1 MKTKLKKF
9 DEFVQSL
16 FPHEIDYLLSV
27 QQFQSTENNQILSII
42 ADNIHQRK
50 VWQKFDDEI
59 DKRRYSNLKKWMEEK
74 LSSIDVDLFLNW
86 LLNLDEKI
94 ITDRISQQEELFI
107 IQKLKQVQSN
117 DYYFI
122 RFYEMIE
129 HYRDYLL
136 IRVRKRY
143 YQPVFQFLSENYLK
157 YSQAIEINKQLNLA
171 TKDIVQHKKITENE
185 LIQWQQF
192 LYETLQNDKLNGD
205 SRYKALIRLSLY
217 YYKKQDF
224 SQLTSLYLSMDKEFA
239 GSNFYSKRIL
249 ANYYANRSLV
259 LAKTGNLA
267 DAETF
272 ACLSIKIKNND
283 YLFYINNLLY
293 ILHQQKK
300 YSQALKIAAE
310 AIPNLK
316 HTNSF
321 YNRIGFTALY
331 IRTLNNT
338 KQSERAVSYAQ
349 SFFEAYKKEIFDYR
363 WHLFFTAFFESL
375 LLQEKYNTILSYCKR
390 YQLVKLERK
399 EQNLKS
405 QNNILYWFSIFSEYM
420 IGELSETKLK
430 KAFEE
435 LKTNKEI
442 SKNNKYQVEKLF
454 KELKTY
460 FPDFIIIF
468 NKNVPQEEFIF

>member
-1 MKTKLKKF
+1 
-9 DEFVQSL
+9 
-16 FPHEIDYLLSV
+16 
-27 QQFQSTENNQILSII
+27 
-42 ADNIHQRK
+42 
-50 VWQKFDDEI
+50 
-59 DKRRYSNLKKWMEEK
+59 
-74 LSSIDVDLFLNW
+74 
-86 LLNLDEKI
+86 
-94 ITDRISQQEELFI
+94 
-107 IQKLKQVQSN
+107 
-117 DYYFI
+117 
-122 RFYEMIE
+122 
-129 HYRDYLL
+129 LL